1 MKKRKPA
8 GPEPGEESRSRQDAA
23 ADVNVVRWA
32 EREPSRSCA
41 TGPPLMGPEALGP
54 EALGPEALGPEALGP
69 EAMRAP
75 EAMGPEAMG
84 PEAVTPGSAHNQA
97 HNQTGNHTLNHKVKR
112 RGRLDRAV
120 LAMLGKGLEDCFDE
134 VRKQEVPERFKL
146 LLRQF

>member
-54 EALGPEALGPEALGP
+54 EA
-69 EAMRAP
+69 MRA
-75 EAMGPEAMG
+75 PEAMG

-97 HNQTGNHTLNHKVKR
+97 HNQKGNHTLNHKVKR

-146 LLRQF
+146 LLRQFEEEQRIARR

>member
-54 EALGPEALGPEALGP
+54 EALGPEA
-69 EAMRAP
+69 MRA
-75 EAMGPEAMG
+75 PEAMG

-97 HNQTGNHTLNHKVKR
+97 HNQKGNHTLNHKVKR